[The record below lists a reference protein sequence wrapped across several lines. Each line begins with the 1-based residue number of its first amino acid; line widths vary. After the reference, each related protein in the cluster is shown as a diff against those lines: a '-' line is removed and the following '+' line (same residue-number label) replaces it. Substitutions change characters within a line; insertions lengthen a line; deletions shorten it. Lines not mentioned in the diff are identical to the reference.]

1 MLRDATIEEWMASIR
16 EIAGLAFKT
25 AKIEKEVQVIKENE
39 KWIDCT
45 LALLNPTKKKVNKFE
60 DLEKRIQ
67 ELGTIKPT
75 SKLVQ
80 SCLKALETIKS
91 EVQDIKKSYNP
102 KISCEELGK
111 LVLKA
116 KELTV
121 RPPCEFYKNLK
132 LHLKIFKWHQG
143 ATEKSLF
150 LELIEPGIQNL
161 DGDLKS

>member
-1 MLRDATIEEWMASIR
+1 MLRDATIEEWIASIR

-80 SCLKALETIKS
+80 SCLKALDTIKS
-91 EVQDIKKSYNP
+91 
-102 KISCEELGK
+102 
-111 LVLKA
+111 
-116 KELTV
+116 
-121 RPPCEFYKNLK
+121 
-132 LHLKIFKWHQG
+132 
-143 ATEKSLF
+143 
-150 LELIEPGIQNL
+150 
-161 DGDLKS
+161 